1 VIDAQ
6 AKSIED
12 KDREVADAYAKVKQL
27 EEDLTMKE
35 KEIDR
40 I

>member
-1 VIDAQ
+1 MIDAQ

-35 KEIDR
+35 KEIYR

>member
-1 VIDAQ
+1 MIDAQ